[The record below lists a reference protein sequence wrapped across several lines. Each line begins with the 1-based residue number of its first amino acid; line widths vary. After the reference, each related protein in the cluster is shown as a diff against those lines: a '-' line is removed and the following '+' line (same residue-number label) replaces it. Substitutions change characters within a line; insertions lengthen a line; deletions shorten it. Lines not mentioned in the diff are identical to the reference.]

1 MGRRE
6 TEENFCVSVFVS
18 FWATRKPLKVRI
30 KEKINKGKREKVVK
44 WREGKL
50 FFRREREISSS
61 CLVKVE
67 GIGAKKAPNQT

>member
-1 MGRRE
+1 M
-6 TEENFCVSVFVS
+6 EEKICVSVFVS

-50 FFRREREISSS
+50 FFEEREISSS
-61 CLVKVE
+61 YLVKVE